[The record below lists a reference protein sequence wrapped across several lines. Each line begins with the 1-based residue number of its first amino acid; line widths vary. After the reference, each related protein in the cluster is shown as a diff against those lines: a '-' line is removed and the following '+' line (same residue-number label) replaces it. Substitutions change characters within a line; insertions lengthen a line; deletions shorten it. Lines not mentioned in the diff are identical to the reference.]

1 MHRCSLSKSGGRWV
15 VSCSEEEEGVL
26 DKSLMAMVA
35 AMNKG
40 QKFEEAPFANGGGL
54 IYDVDEMTL
63 TDCDMTQVSVLFSSK
78 TESP

>member
-1 MHRCSLSKSGGRWV
+1 M
-15 VSCSEEEEGVL
+15 